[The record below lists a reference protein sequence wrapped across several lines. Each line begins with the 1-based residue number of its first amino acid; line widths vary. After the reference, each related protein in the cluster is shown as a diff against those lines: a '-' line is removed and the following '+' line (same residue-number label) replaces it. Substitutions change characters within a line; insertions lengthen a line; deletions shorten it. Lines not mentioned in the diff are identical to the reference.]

1 MLGDS
6 VTLVGDAASSH
17 PYALTSLVDGNS
29 VRRNASVAAPANEFM
44 QVKHQQTTR
53 SGIPLDRHTLRID
66 KDIVN
71 AQGVVIRVSY
81 YVVVEV
87 PQDVAA
93 TQAIVK
99 DMRTQVG
106 AWMATDANLVKVLN
120 GES

>member
-1 MLGDS
+1 
-6 VTLVGDAASSH
+6 
-17 PYALTSLVDGNS
+17 
-29 VRRNASVAAPANEFM
+29 
-44 QVKHQQTTR
+44 
-53 SGIPLDRHTLRID
+53 
-66 KDIVN
+66 
-71 AQGVVIRVSY
+71 VVIRVSY